1 MREVGL
7 EVLGL
12 FNFSRILFF
21 WAWQYIH
28 SSFHVLKYL
37 TTDNCQPH
45 KCRWGARW
53 RADLEIGSDFLRSLD
68 WSSSLCSE
76 IIPTCVRRA
85 RQTCAICPLMMV
97 LRHLNQG
104 RDGGLHSNSSCFWS
118 IELPFPQPCR
128 WYCKCDHRS
137 DPPKSGATPRP
148 QPAPSRNPSER
159 QRLLSHQAAA
169 YYCDHLHRAVVTG
182 TVHVDAGFGRLNPHG
197 IESTVSIAHDLLHGK
212 VSCQYRGWAPR
223 SSSIVRQCAG
233 NSQSAS
239 DFPSSIQTCGVALL
253 QLCYS

>member
-1 MREVGL
+1 MFENWLLSTTQVQVGCTQTWRSVQIFCDL
-7 EVLGL
+7 
-12 FNFSRILFF
+12 
-21 WAWQYIH
+21 
-28 SSFHVLKYL
+28 L
-37 TTDNCQPH
+37 TDHP
-45 KCRWGARW
+45 RSA
-53 RADLEIGSDFLRSLD
+53 LRS
-68 WSSSLCSE
+68 SRHVSE
-76 IIPTCVRRA
+76 EHDKRVPSVHWWWCYATLTRAEMVGYIQIPV
-85 RQTCAICPLMMV
+85 V
-97 LRHLNQG
+97 FG
-104 RDGGLHSNSSCFWS
+104 S
-118 IELPFPQPCR
+118 IELLFPQPCW

-169 YYCDHLHRAVVTG
+169 YYSDHLHSAVVTG